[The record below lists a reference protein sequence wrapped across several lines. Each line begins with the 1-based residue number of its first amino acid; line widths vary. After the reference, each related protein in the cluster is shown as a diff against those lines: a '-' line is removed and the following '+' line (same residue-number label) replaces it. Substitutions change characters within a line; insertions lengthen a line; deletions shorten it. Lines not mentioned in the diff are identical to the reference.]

1 MRKTIFFL
9 ALLGV
14 VLPLGS
20 VFTEDYTGR
29 IIADVRLQGL
39 ERVNEQTVRA
49 KLEVQKGQPFNPKA
63 IARDIRRL
71 YETGFFASIE
81 ADARLENSELVITY
95 IVEEKKFIEEVR
107 ILGCDKIKERNVR
120 GVLTWREGDTY
131 APEAF
136 QEELNAIVK
145 MYQTKGFPNARA
157 DIRVENVGPSRVRIT
172 YIIDE
177 GKKARIRQIAFEGN
191 EVLSD
196 RKLRKIMKTRRG
208 WWFLGGKFDEA
219 TFEEDLKK
227 IVDEYGNYGRMEAQ
241 VQGTDIQ
248 YDEKGKGMTIRIL
261 VSEGPEYSVE
271 SMDVA
276 DNKVFDDDEIAKAVK
291 VLPGNVHNKG
301 QVAADAQTIQQGYE
315 DSGYINARVTPLV
328 TLDREKKTTHI
339 VHRISEGDLKYI
351 REIKITG
358 NTVTRDDVIRREILS
373 IPGERFDGGLIRAS
387 QNRLEGTDYF
397 DKVRFTVENV
407 EDSDSFANLLVD
419 VDEGKTG
426 YFNFGAGYSTEER
439 FGGYAELRLDNF
451 DIANWPKFSGGGQ
464 QFRLRIHT
472 GERRDQYSLSFTDP
486 EIGGL
491 PLAFGFDVFDE
502 SYEYRGGADYTE
514 EQSGAQLRI
523 GKILSPYV
531 NVRAMLRYT
540 DTDITGLPWYAWI
553 TYPPD
558 YWREREGNTTVS
570 TIWGITRNTLDSKR
584 DPSRGATHDL
594 QFELAGLGGDNN
606 FYKVEHAST
615 WYWTIDR
622 AEKVVLMF
630 RTREGWVNEYGDSD
644 YVPLQ
649 DRFFAGGTNT
659 VRGYDNRDIGPKE
672 RGLFGFGDRE
682 AVGGKLRLVENLE
695 VKYKMTKQ
703 VRLYAFIDAGGVW
716 RDSSEFDFG
725 DMKYGAGLGV
735 GFDVP
740 RMGPIRLDYGI
751 PLNPD
756 DDQGS
761 GRLHLQTALRF

>member
-1 MRKTIFFL
+1 M
-9 ALLGV
+9 GV
-14 VLPLGS
+14 VLPACV
-20 VFTEDYTGR
+20 VFAQDFTGR
-29 IIADVRLQGL
+29 IIDEVRFQGL
-39 ERVNEQTVRA
+39 ERVSEQTVRA
-49 KLEVQKGQPFNPKA
+49 RLEVQKGQTFNQKA

-81 ADARLENSELVITY
+81 ADASLENNQLVVTY
-95 IVEEKKFIEEVR
+95 IVEEKKFIDEVL
-107 ILGCDKIKERNVR
+107 ILGCDKVKERHVR
-120 GVLTWREGDTY
+120 GALTWREGDTY

-136 QEELNAIVK
+136 QDELNAIIRL
-145 MYQTKGFPNARA
+145 YQSKGFPNARA

-172 YIIDE
+172 YLIDE
-177 GKKARIRQIAFEGN
+177 GNKARIRHISFDGN

-196 RKLRKIMKTRRG
+196 RKLRRVMKTRRG
-208 WWFLGGKFDEA
+208 WWFLGGKFDE
-219 TFEEDLKK
+219 TVFEDDLKK
-227 IVDEYGNYGRMEAQ
+227 IVDEYGNYGRLEAL
-241 VQGTDIQ
+241 VTGTDIN
-248 YDEKGKGMTIRIL
+248 YDEKGKGMNIRVL

-271 SMDVA
+271 SLDIA
-276 DNKVFDDDEIAKAVK
+276 DNVVFDDDEITRAVK
-291 VLPGNVHNKG
+291 VTPGSVHNKG
-301 QVAADAQTIQQGYE
+301 QVAADSKTIQQGYE
-315 DSGYINARVTPLV
+315 DSGYINAQVTPQV
-328 TLDREKKTTHI
+328 TLDREKKTTHV

-358 NTVTRDDVIRREILS
+358 NTVTRDEVIRREILS

-387 QNRLEGTDYF
+387 QSRLEGTDYF
-397 DKVRFTVENV
+397 DQTRFTIENV

-451 DIANWPKFSGGGQ
+451 DITNWPKFTGGGQ
-464 QFRLRIHT
+464 QFRLRLHL

-491 PLAFGFDVFDE
+491 PLAFGFDVFSE

-514 EQSGAQLRI
+514 EETGAQLRV

-531 NVRAMLRYT
+531 SLRGMLRYS
-540 DTDITGLPWYAWI
+540 DTKITGLPWFAWI

-558 YWREREGNTTVS
+558 YWREREAETTIS
-570 TIWGITRNTLDSKR
+570 TVWGITRNTLDSKR
-584 DPSRGATHDL
+584 DPARGAVHDL
-594 QFELAGLGGDNN
+594 QLELAGFGGDNN
-606 FYKVEHAST
+606 FYKVEHSSA
-615 WYWTIDR
+615 WYWTLDR
-622 AEKVVLMF
+622 NEKTVLMF
-630 RTREGWVNEYGDSD
+630 RTREGWVNEYGSSD
-644 YVPLQ
+644 YVSL
-649 DRFFAGGTNT
+649 DERFFAGGTTT

-672 RGLFGFGDRE
+672 RGLFGFGE
-682 AVGGKLRLVENLE
+682 SQAVGGKLRLIENLE
-695 VKYKMTKQ
+695 LKYKMTKQ
-703 VRLYAFIDAGGVW
+703 LRFYAFVDAGGVW
-716 RDSSEFDFG
+716 RDSGDFDLG
-725 DMKYGAGLGV
+725 DMKYGAGLGI